1 MRIIKCGAN
10 ILTAGYLIV
19 LAALAIPPLAGLKL
33 FSVISPSMSPEIR
46 AGAVVYVQ
54 NRAFADIREGDII
67 TYRIKETG
75 VTVTHRVTEKN
86 ETEKI
91 FYTKGDANKTED
103 AKAVRQ
109 EEVLGVVCLSVPFL
123 GYAAF
128 FLEGAEKKIVAAGLL
143 IWLLAI
149 RRIIE
154 DVTEIKKEADIL

>member
-10 ILTAGYLIV
+10 ILVAGYLAV

-33 FSVISPSMSPEIR
+33 FAVISPSMSPEIR

-67 TYRIKETG
+67 TYRRKETG
-75 VTVTHRVTEKN
+75 ITVTHRVTEKN
-86 ETEKI
+86 EAEKV

-109 EEVLGVVCLSVPFL
+109 EEVLGVVRLSVPFL

-128 FLEGAEKKIVAAGLL
+128 FLNGAERKIAAGAFLL
-143 IWLLAI
+143 WLLAMKKM
-149 RRIIE
+149 IE
-154 DVTEIKKEADIL
+154 DVAEIKKEEDIL